1 MSVKPR
7 VKVGDVKAAGD
18 VVEVKTVIQHVMET
32 GQRRDAAGKLIP
44 RNIIHTFTAKY
55 SGAPVFKAEL
65 QPGISANP
73 FLSFFVRVPAAGE
86 LELIW
91 EGDESFKVVEKIP
104 VKIG

>member
-7 VKVGDVKAAGD
+7 IKVGDVKAPGD

-32 GQRRDAAGKLIP
+32 GQRRDGAGKLVP
-44 RNIIHTFTAKY
+44 RNIIHTFSASFAGKQI
-55 SGAPVFKAEL
+55 FKAEL

-73 FLSFFVRVPAAGE
+73 FISFFVKIPAAGDME
-86 LELIW
+86 LVW
-91 EGDESFKVVEKIP
+91 EGDENLKVVEKVP

>member
-32 GQRRDAAGKLIP
+32 GQRKDGTGKLVP
-44 RNIIHTFTAKY
+44 RNIIHTFSASFAGK
-55 SGAPVFKAEL
+55 PVFKAEL

-73 FLSFFVRVPAAGE
+73 FLSFFLRVPAAGD
-86 LELIW
+86 LELTW
-91 EGDESFKVVEKIP
+91 EGDEGLKVVEKIP